1 MSKARKKAAPTEV
14 KSDTCL
20 VIYTDKNGREVI
32 KEQTA
37 EWRTVRPPKR
47 VRKRKAS

>member
-1 MSKARKKAAPTEV
+1 MSKDRKKAAPAEV

-20 VIYTDKNGREVI
+20 VIYTDKDGRQVV

-47 VRKRKAS
+47 DRKRKAS